1 MADIFQVDS
10 SVIADEDSDVRVV
23 TAEGELDMATVIALR
38 SELDA
43 QVDGT
48 GRKVLLDLSRLR
60 FIDSAGITA
69 LYRANARFAHF
80 AVVVSPG
87 SQIAQTL
94 AISGFDQ
101 VLPIFV
107 EREEAARALG

>member
-48 GRKVLLDLSRLR
+48 GRKLLLDLSGLR

-69 LYRANARFAHF
+69 LYRANASFAHF